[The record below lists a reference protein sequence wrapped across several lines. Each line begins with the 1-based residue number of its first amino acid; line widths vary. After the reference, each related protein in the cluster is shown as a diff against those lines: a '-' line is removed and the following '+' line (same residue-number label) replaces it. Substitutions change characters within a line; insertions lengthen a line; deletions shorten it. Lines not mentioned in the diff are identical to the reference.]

1 LALDSGVRK
10 KPSAERGPKATAAIK
25 HPQTITTAGVL
36 QFAAI
41 D

>member
-1 LALDSGVRK
+1 LALDKGVRK

-25 HPQTITTAGVL
+25 QPQTMTTAGVL